1 MTVLSNKLPADV
13 AASFADR
20 QAAMQRNELLVVT
33 VLSVAFG
40 AYRAIHLGQDTN
52 WDWQNYHDYDVF
64 ALLHGRG
71 GIDVAPAGIQTFLNP
86 VPYIPFYFLRHF
98 LPPIFGGAVVGAIQ
112 ALNLPVVWVLLRRLI
127 PDLSWFA
134 IAAAIV
140 ISASGAMTLSEIG
153 TSFADLLTAI
163 PVLIGI
169 VLLLPAGP
177 RRPRAV
183 LIAGVFIGAAVG
195 LKLTNAVFAVGGLA
209 MILCGERPLRF
220 AAWFSVGGAL
230 GALLT
235 GGAWSIHL
243 WQEFQNP
250 VFPFYNAIFQSAAGP
265 AWNAPRV
272 VPYRFPQ
279 GFIDALGY
287 PFRWVVA
294 GKTTAEATF
303 KDARFAVILVL
314 AGIGFCVAAWRRRWV
329 WSRRETEL
337 CIFFAVSFALW
348 MLVFSIQRYLI
359 VLEILC
365 GPIIVIL
372 LYRIAPGVARNII
385 IGITVL
391 ALAWWV
397 KPGEWGHRPWKN
409 AYSRIILP
417 EVLRQP
423 ATYFLVDKP
432 VAYAVRSFPA
442 ASRFYQ
448 LADSDLPIVT
458 GTLFDQRIRAGLAGP
473 PLPGGSWVML
483 IKGHPIPAGLFG
495 RYDLEIDEARPCLT
509 LAGASPNLEF
519 CPLRHGQSR

>member
-1 MTVLSNKLPADV
+1 MTVLSNKVPADV

-20 QAAMQRNELLVVT
+20 QTAMQRNELWVVT
-33 VLSVAFG
+33 ALSAAFG
-40 AYRAIHLGQDTN
+40 VYRAIHLGQDTN
-52 WDWQNYHDYDVF
+52 WDWQNYHDYGVL

-98 LPPIFGGAVVGAIQ
+98 LPPIFGGALVGAIQ
-112 ALNLPVVWVLLRRLI
+112 ALNLPIAWILLRRLI
-127 PDLSWFA
+127 PDLSWLA
-134 IAAAIV
+134 MAAAIV
-140 ISASGAMTLSEIG
+140 ISACGAMTLSEVG
-153 TSFADLLTAI
+153 TSFADSLTAI

-183 LIAGVFIGAAVG
+183 LIAGVFVGAAVG
-195 LKLTNAVFAVGGLA
+195 LKLTNGVFAVGGLA

-220 AAWFSVGGAL
+220 ATWFSLGGAI

-250 VFPFYNAIFQSAAGP
+250 VFPFSNSLFHSAAGP
-265 AWNAPRV
+265 SWNVPRID
-272 VPYRFPQ
+272 PNRPR
-279 GFIDALGY
+279 GFLDALSY
-287 PFRWVVA
+287 PFRWVI
-294 GKTTAEATF
+294 GWDRTAEVKF
-303 KDARFAVILVL
+303 RDARFAVVVIL
-314 AGIGFCVAAWRRRWV
+314 AAPAICVAAWRRRWILA
-329 WSRRETEL
+329 RRETEF
-337 CIFFAVSFALW
+337 CIFFSVSFLLW
-348 MLVFSIQRYLI
+348 MLIFATQRYI
-359 VLEILC
+359 TVLEILC
-365 GPIIVIL
+365 GPVIAILVYRTAPTMGRDIVTAAL
-372 LYRIAPGVARNII
+372 AIA
-385 IGITVL
+385 L
-391 ALAWWV
+391 ALSV
-397 KPGEWGHRPWKN
+397 KPGDWGHRPWKS

-458 GTLFDQRIRAGLAGP
+458 GTLFDQRIRAGLAR

-483 IKGHPIPAGLFG
+483 IKGHPIPAGLLG
-495 RYDLEIDEARPCLT
+495 QYDLEIDDARPCLT
-509 LAGASPNLEF
+509 LAGASPDLEF
-519 CPLRHGQSR
+519 CPLRHGPSR